1 MKIRTRYVNYLIFFI
16 TSMLCIFLSFDM
28 LKDFFN
34 NGFVDVNK
42 VTDALIGIS
51 LFLLGALF
59 INAVSFL
66 VDGISKER

>member
-1 MKIRTRYVNYLIFFI
+1 
-16 TSMLCIFLSFDM
+16 M